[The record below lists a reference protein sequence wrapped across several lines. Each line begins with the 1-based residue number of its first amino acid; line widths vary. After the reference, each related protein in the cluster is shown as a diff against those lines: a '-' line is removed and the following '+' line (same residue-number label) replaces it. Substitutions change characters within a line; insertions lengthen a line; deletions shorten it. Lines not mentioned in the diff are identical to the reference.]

1 MRKVVL
7 DTNILVSA
15 FWTEN
20 GNAAGILRMFANRK
34 ILPCYSAQIMAEY
47 KMVLNRPKFAFEKA
61 KIGIFINRIRSD
73 GLPVSVRPSAI
84 AFTDETDRK
93 FYDVAK
99 SCGATLITGNK
110 RHFPDEPFIKTAAEF
125 LAEYA

>member
-20 GNAAGILRMFANRK
+20 GNAADILRMFANKK
-34 ILPCYSAQIMAEY
+34 ILPCYNAQILAEY
-47 KMVLNRPKFAFEKA
+47 KMVLTRSKFTFEKV
-61 KIGIFINRIRSD
+61 KIGIFVNRIRAD
-73 GLPVSVRPSAI
+73 GLPVSVRPSVL
-84 AFTDETDRK
+84 AFADETDRK

-99 SCGATLITGNK
+99 SCGATLITGNQ
-110 RHFPDEPFIKTAAEF
+110 RHFPDEPLIQTAA
-125 LAEYA
+125 A

>member
-20 GNAAGILRMFANRK
+20 GAAADILRMFADRK

-61 KIGIFINRIRSD
+61 KIGIFVNRIRAD
-73 GLPVSVRPSAI
+73 GLPVSVYPSVI

-99 SCGATLITGNK
+99 SCGAMLITGNK
-110 RHFPDEPFIKTAAEF
+110 RHFPDEPLIKTAAEF